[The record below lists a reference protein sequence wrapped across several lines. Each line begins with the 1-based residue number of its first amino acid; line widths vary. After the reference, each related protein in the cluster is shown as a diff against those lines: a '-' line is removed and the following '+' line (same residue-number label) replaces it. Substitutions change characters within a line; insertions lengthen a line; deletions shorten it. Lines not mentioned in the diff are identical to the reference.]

1 MEEKR
6 LVLGIFEQMQDDI
19 RVLQEKVKLLE
30 NTHQKDD
37 FTIKHYSQAIKIL
50 GCCRQTLKKAI
61 DEEKLINGKDYR
73 YNGKRYLFSSSS
85 LKNLKGTI

>member
-1 MEEKR
+1 MEEKK
-6 LVLGIFEQMQDDI
+6 VLGIFEQMQDDI
-19 RVLQEKVKLLE
+19 RILQEKVKLLE
-30 NTHQKDD
+30 NKHQKDD
-37 FTIKHYSQAIKIL
+37 FTVKHYKDAVRIV